1 MIALKLFS
9 TTLPFRTN
17 AVSLN
22 CMSPP
27 APVNVIEPSHS
38 GLLSLS
44 KTLYHVA
51 VPVASTGMPVRP
63 IPLAIASPFTAAPK
77 AGLDNGTVAILT
89 AGLGSTSGPDGL
101 GDV

>member
-1 MIALKLFS
+1 MS
-9 TTLPFRTN
+9 TTLPFKTN
-17 AVSLN
+17 ATSLN

-27 APVNVIEPSHS
+27 APVKVIEPSHN

-51 VPVASTGMPVRP
+51 VPVASIGIPVRP
-63 IPLAIASPFTAAPK
+63 MPLAMASPFIAAPK
-77 AGLDNGTVAILT
+77 AGFASGTVANLT

-101 GDV
+101 GDE